1 MERSIVDFKQSNSIR
16 KELISKNKSETNI
29 NKSNLIDFIS
39 NLKKFNLNSAFD
51 HKGAKSFLKSKE
63 KALKKIIID
72 ENLYDEKSIESNKKK
87 EECLN
92 IPKIGS
98 HQDLFRLNNKNK
110 DKNQHYLTSLN
121 DNKNKILNTT
131 HDKEEKLISA
141 NEKEIINKK
150 DKHLK
155 IKKKSTQ
162 FYSQS
167 ELKMFNDKEL
177 KKLKP
182 IKVKTFKNNPKYNS
196 VYNKNTKVFKRID
209 NRPSNSTLITL
220 INEMS
225 N

>member
-141 NEKEIINKK
+141 NENEIINKK